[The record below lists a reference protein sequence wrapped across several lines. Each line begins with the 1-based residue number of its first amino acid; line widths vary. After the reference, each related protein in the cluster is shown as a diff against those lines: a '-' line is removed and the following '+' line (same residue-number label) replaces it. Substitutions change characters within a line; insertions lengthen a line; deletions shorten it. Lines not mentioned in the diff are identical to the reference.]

1 MSMSSTDDAP
11 TMALLVRRDLN
22 LSTGKVAAQC
32 AHAAVDV
39 VQRARRS
46 RMMERWRAGGARKIV
61 LGVDD
66 EPSLHELARLVPRG
80 CFSHVVIDA
89 GHTEVPP
96 NTVTVLG
103 MLGPR
108 RTIDALIGHLTTL

>member
-1 MSMSSTDDAP
+1 MSFTDDAP
-11 TMALLVRRDLN
+11 TMALLVRRDLE
-22 LSTGKVAAQC
+22 LSTGKIAAQC

-39 VQRARRS
+39 AQRARRS
-46 RMMERWRAGGARKIV
+46 RIMERWRAGGARKIV

-66 EPSLHELARLVPRG
+66 EMALHEIARLVPKG
-80 CFSHVVIDA
+80 CFSHLVSDA

-96 NTVTVLG
+96 GPVTVLG

-108 RTIDALIGHLTTL
+108 RTIDALVGHLTTL